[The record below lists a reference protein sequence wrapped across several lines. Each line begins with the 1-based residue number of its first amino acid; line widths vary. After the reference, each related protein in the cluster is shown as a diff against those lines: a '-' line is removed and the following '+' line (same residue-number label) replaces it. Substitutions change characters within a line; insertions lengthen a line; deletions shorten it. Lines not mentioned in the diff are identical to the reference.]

1 MTHSP
6 KLLLILNLA
15 GSIALL
21 LWGSYMVRAA
31 VEKAYSAKI
40 GAFIASAAGSRF
52 KSFLCGLVSALILQS
67 ATATVMLTTSF
78 ITSGL
83 LSLGIAIVIIIGA
96 DLGSAL
102 AVRILF
108 LDLSFLSPLLLL
120 AGLCFHRFARTWR
133 GQQLG
138 RIFIGVGL
146 MLLSIQLIKQVIAP
160 VANQPIPAEILEL
173 LNSVAWLSLILAA
186 LFTWLAHSSVAV
198 ILVIASMA
206 EVGLLQPPLFIATLL
221 GANIGSGLIALLLVN
236 RRHAE
241 TYSAALANFVMRLGL
256 ALVAFMLSFMLIR
269 LVGKFGGTGGVQVI
283 NMHIAYNLVLALMF
297 IPLNNA
303 VARFSNWLLSSGKQD
318 GLAPDSHAPGSSLDP
333 EFVNKPKLAI
343 SCARREAFR
352 LADNTEALFGKALQM
367 FDAADRLIIEQFIE
381 KDKEINARN
390 KAIQRYLSET
400 RRHIRNKDQSNKNQ
414 SNKNDSNNNHEHRL
428 DEILR
433 FSTTMENI
441 GDIVSHNLARLAIK
455 RIDRGV
461 VFSSEGEEELNLIH
475 AQVLNLIQLEITYF
489 AAIGEVKSQSK
500 KNLAKKRLIESIEQ
514 LGQESIAQHRL
525 RLSDR
530 RSSSIGTSSIH
541 QDAVRDMLQVV
552 GYISHIEV
560 S

>member
-40 GAFIASAAGSRF
+40 GAFIASAAGSRL

-67 ATATVMLTTSF
+67 TTATVMLTTSF

-120 AGLCFHRFARTWR
+120 SGLCFHRFARTWR

-173 LNSVAWLSLILAA
+173 LDSAAWLGLILAA

-206 EVGLLQPPLFIATLL
+206 EVGLLQPPLFIAMLL

-236 RRHAE
+236 RRHVE
-241 TYSAALANFVMRLGL
+241 TYSAVLANFVMRLAL

-283 NMHIAYNLVLALMF
+283 NMHIAYNLALALMF

-303 VARFSNWLLSSGKQD
+303 VARFSKWLFGLGKQ
-318 GLAPDSHAPGSSLDP
+318 GELVPDSHVPGSSLDP

-367 FDAADRLIIEQFIE
+367 FDAVDRLIIEQFIE

-400 RRHIRNKDQSNKNQ
+400 RRHIRHKNQ
-414 SNKNDSNNNHEHRL
+414 SNKNDSNDKHEHRL

-441 GDIVSHNLARLAIK
+441 GDVVSHNLARLAIK

-489 AAIGEVKSQSK
+489 ATGNFASVSERNRKS
-500 KNLAKKRLIESIEQ
+500 KKRLIDSINQ
-514 LGQESIAQHRL
+514 LGQESIARHRL

-541 QDAVRDMLQVV
+541 QDSVRDMLQVV
-552 GYISHIEV
+552 GYISHIEM

>member
-1 MTHSP
+1 
-6 KLLLILNLA
+6 LNLA
-15 GSIALL
+15 GAVALL

-40 GAFIASAAGSRF
+40 GAFIAGAAGSRI
-52 KSFLCGLVSALILQS
+52 KSFLCGLVSALVLQS

-96 DLGSAL
+96 DMGSAL

-108 LDLSFLSPLLLL
+108 LDLSFVAPLLLMT
-120 AGLCFHRFARTWR
+120 GLCFHRFARTWR
-133 GQQLG
+133 RQQLG

-146 MLLSIQLIKQVIAP
+146 MLLSIQLIKQVVAP
-160 VANQPIPAEILEL
+160 VSTRPVPDEILAIL
-173 LNSVAWLSLILAA
+173 DSAAWLGLILAA
-186 LFTWLAHSSVAV
+186 LLTWLAHSSVAV

-206 EVGLLQPPLFIATLL
+206 EVGLLQPPLFISTLL
-221 GANIGSGLIALLLVN
+221 GANIGSGLIALALVN
-236 RRHAE
+236 RHHTE
-241 TYSAALANFVMRLGL
+241 TYSAVLANFAMRLGL
-256 ALVAFMLSFMLIR
+256 ALIMFMLSFL
-269 LVGKFGGTGGVQVI
+269 LVRVVDNFGSTGGIQVI
-283 NMHIAYNLVLALMF
+283 NLHIAYNLVLALLF
-297 IPLNNA
+297 IPLNNY
-303 VARFSNWLLSSGKQD
+303 VAQFSNWLLNLGSTES
-318 GLAPDSHAPGSSLDP
+318 LAPDSLSPGSSLDP
-333 EFVNKPKLAI
+333 ALVGKPKLAL
-343 SCARREAFR
+343 SCAKREAFR

-367 FDAADRLIIEQFIE
+367 FDATDRLIIEQFIE
-381 KDKEINARN
+381 RDKEINARN

-400 RRHIRNKDQSNKNQ
+400 RRYIHSRNG
-414 SNKNDSNNNHEHRL
+414 NNSSQEERL

-461 VFSSEGEEELNLIH
+461 VFSSEGQEELNLIH
-475 AQVLNLIQLEITYF
+475 TEVLKLIQLEITNF
-489 AAIGEVKSQSK
+489 ASDGKVKNK
-500 KNLAKKRLIESIEQ
+500 PRNKLVESINQ
-514 LGQESIAQHRL
+514 LGQESIFNHRR

-530 RSSSIGTSSIH
+530 KSSSIGTSSMH

-552 GYISHIEV
+552 GYISNMDI

>member
-1 MTHSP
+1 MIHSP

-40 GAFIASAAGSRF
+40 GAFIASAAGSRL

-67 ATATVMLTTSF
+67 TTATVMLTTSF

-108 LDLSFLSPLLLL
+108 LDLSFLAPLLLL
-120 AGLCFHRFARTWR
+120 SGLCWHRFARTWR
-133 GQQLG
+133 GRQLG

-160 VANQPIPAEILEL
+160 VANQPIPVEILAL
-173 LNSVAWLSLILAA
+173 LDSAAWLGLILAA

-256 ALVAFMLSFMLIR
+256 ALAAFMLSFMLIR
-269 LVGKFGGTGGVQVI
+269 WVGKFGGSGGIQVI
-283 NMHIAYNLVLALMF
+283 NMHIAYNLTLALMF

-303 VARFSNWLLSSGKQD
+303 VARFSKWLSGLGKQD
-318 GLAPDSHAPGSSLDP
+318 GLAPDAHAPGSSLDP

-400 RRHIRNKDQSNKNQ
+400 RRHIRKQ
-414 SNKNDSNNNHEHRL
+414 NDSNGNHERHEHRL

-441 GDIVSHNLARLAIK
+441 GDVVSHNLARLAIK
-455 RIDRGV
+455 RIDRGL
-461 VFSSEGEEELNLIH
+461 VFSPEGEEELSLIH
-475 AQVLNLIQLEITYF
+475 ARTLNLIQLEITYF
-489 AAIGEVKSQSK
+489 ATGNFASVGEGSRKSK
-500 KNLAKKRLIESIEQ
+500 RRLIESINQ
-514 LGQESIAQHRL
+514 LGQASIAQHRL
-525 RLSDR
+525 RLSAR
-530 RSSSIGTSSIH
+530 KSSSIGTSSIH

-552 GYISHIEV
+552 GYISHIEM